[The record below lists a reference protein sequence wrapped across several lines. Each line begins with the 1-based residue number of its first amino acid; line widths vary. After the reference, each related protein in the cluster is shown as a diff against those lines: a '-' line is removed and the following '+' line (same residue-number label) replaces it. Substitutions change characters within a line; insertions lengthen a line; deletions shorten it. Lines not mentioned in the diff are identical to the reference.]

1 MLIELAALAY
11 CADKS
16 NKMDAQALAKRSKA
30 FTKEAEARDLV
41 YQKRS
46 TAEKKM
52 QNVAKK
58 KRAIIESTLPRF
70 VEVYQK
76 IQKIDLTI
84 SDKNE
89 LAVYNQFQKS
99 NAIQAMQVVI
109 QKPLTDGQLI
119 TEYIF
124 KGIGGMMIADSKRN
138 LSAAKSQLSAANVVY
153 SQAQS
158 VAEVYDAI
166 IGRAERIASL
176 LMRMNALFLGSI
188 FETEKVITQNGTNA
202 KAYNQQDMGILMTC
216 DNLAGAMSE
225 IINIPVLDENG
236 ELCKA
241 AVEMIQTG
249 EAYIEQMNDL
259 INLSFYINR
268 SKNYET
274 DYDQRNVQW
283 VRNVHCQMSRIF

>member
-138 LSAAKSQLSAANVVY
+138 LSAAKSQLSAANV
-153 SQAQS
+153 A
-158 VAEVYDAI
+158 
-166 IGRAERIASL
+166 R
-176 LMRMNALFLGSI
+176 
-188 FETEKVITQNGTNA
+188 
-202 KAYNQQDMGILMTC
+202 
-216 DNLAGAMSE
+216 
-225 IINIPVLDENG
+225 
-236 ELCKA
+236 
-241 AVEMIQTG
+241 
-249 EAYIEQMNDL
+249 
-259 INLSFYINR
+259 
-268 SKNYET
+268 
-274 DYDQRNVQW
+274 
-283 VRNVHCQMSRIF
+283 

>member
-89 LAVYNQFQKS
+89 LAVYNQFQQCHSSDASRHPETTHRRSTDHRIYFQRHWWNDDCRFKKKF
-99 NAIQAMQVVI
+99 ICCK
-109 QKPLTDGQLI
+109 KPI
-119 TEYIF
+119 
-124 KGIGGMMIADSKRN
+124 K
-138 LSAAKSQLSAANVVY
+138 
-153 SQAQS
+153 
-158 VAEVYDAI
+158 
-166 IGRAERIASL
+166 
-176 LMRMNALFLGSI
+176 
-188 FETEKVITQNGTNA
+188 
-202 KAYNQQDMGILMTC
+202 C
-216 DNLAGAMSE
+216 
-225 IINIPVLDENG
+225 
-236 ELCKA
+236 CKCC
-241 AVEMIQTG
+241 VFSSTICG
-249 EAYIEQMNDL
+249 
-259 INLSFYINR
+259 
-268 SKNYET
+268 
-274 DYDQRNVQW
+274 
-283 VRNVHCQMSRIF
+283 

>member
-99 NAIQAMQVVI
+99 NA
-109 QKPLTDGQLI
+109 
-119 TEYIF
+119 F
-124 KGIGGMMIADSKRN
+124 KRCKSSSRN
-138 LSAAKSQLSAANVVY
+138 HSQTVN
-153 SQAQS
+153 
-158 VAEVYDAI
+158 
-166 IGRAERIASL
+166 
-176 LMRMNALFLGSI
+176 
-188 FETEKVITQNGTNA
+188 
-202 KAYNQQDMGILMTC
+202 
-216 DNLAGAMSE
+216 
-225 IINIPVLDENG
+225 
-236 ELCKA
+236 
-241 AVEMIQTG
+241 
-249 EAYIEQMNDL
+249 
-259 INLSFYINR
+259 
-268 SKNYET
+268 
-274 DYDQRNVQW
+274 
-283 VRNVHCQMSRIF
+283 

>member
-176 LMRMNALFLGSI
+176 LMRMNALFLGSV

-216 DNLAGAMSE
+216 VNLAGAMSE

-241 AVEMIQTG
+241 TVEMIQTG

-259 INLSFYINR
+259 INHSF
-268 SKNYET
+268 
-274 DYDQRNVQW
+274 
-283 VRNVHCQMSRIF
+283 

>member
-1 MLIELAALAY
+1 MLIELAALGALAY
-11 CADKS
+11 SADKS
-16 NKMDAQALAKRSKA
+16 NRMDEQALAKRSKA
-30 FTKEAEARDLV
+30 YTREAEARDLV

-46 TAEKKM
+46 TADRKM
-52 QNVAKK
+52 QIVAKK
-58 KRAIIESTLPRF
+58 KRAVIESTLPRF
-70 VEVYQK
+70 VEVYQQ

-89 LAVYNQFQKS
+89 LVIYNKFQES
-99 NAIQAMQVVI
+99 NLIQAMQMVI
-109 QKPLTDGQLI
+109 QKPITDSQLI

-166 IGRAERIASL
+166 IGRSEKISSL
-176 LMRMNALFLGSI
+176 IMRMNALFLGSV
-188 FETEKVITQNGTNA
+188 FETEKIISHNGANIR
-202 KAYNQQDMGILMTC
+202 AYTEQDKGVLMTC
-216 DNLAGAMSE
+216 VNLASAMSD

-236 ELCKA
+236 ELCRA

-249 EAYIEQMNDL
+249 ETYLEQMNEM
-259 INLSFYINR
+259 IN
-268 SKNYET
+268 
-274 DYDQRNVQW
+274 Q
-283 VRNVHCQMSRIF
+283 

>member
-99 NAIQAMQVVI
+99 NAIQAS
-109 QKPLTDGQLI
+109 LI
-119 TEYIF
+119 FT
-124 KGIGGMMIADSKRN
+124 
-138 LSAAKSQLSAANVVY
+138 LVTSAATFLLAQLGGSFVVGIF
-153 SQAQS
+153 
-158 VAEVYDAI
+158 AEPGSPVYI
-166 IGRAERIASL
+166 YYC
-176 LMRMNALFLGSI
+176 NH
-188 FETEKVITQNGTNA
+188 A
-202 KAYNQQDMGILMTC
+202 KN
-216 DNLAGAMSE
+216 S
-225 IINIPVLDENG
+225 
-236 ELCKA
+236 
-241 AVEMIQTG
+241 
-249 EAYIEQMNDL
+249 
-259 INLSFYINR
+259 
-268 SKNYET
+268 
-274 DYDQRNVQW
+274 
-283 VRNVHCQMSRIF
+283 

>member
-138 LSAAKSQLSAANVVY
+138 LSAAKSQLSPANVVY

-166 IGRAERIASL
+166 IGR
-176 LMRMNALFLGSI
+176 SI
-188 FETEKVITQNGTNA
+188 
-202 KAYNQQDMGILMTC
+202 
-216 DNLAGAMSE
+216 SW
-225 IINIPVLDENG
+225 
-236 ELCKA
+236 
-241 AVEMIQTG
+241 
-249 EAYIEQMNDL
+249 
-259 INLSFYINR
+259 FY
-268 SKNYET
+268 
-274 DYDQRNVQW
+274 
-283 VRNVHCQMSRIF
+283 F

>member
-119 TEYIF
+119 TE
-124 KGIGGMMIADSKRN
+124 SKRN

-176 LMRMNALFLGSI
+176 LMRMNALFLGSV

-216 DNLAGAMSE
+216 VNLAGAMSE

-259 INLSFYINR
+259 IN
-268 SKNYET
+268 
-274 DYDQRNVQW
+274 
-283 VRNVHCQMSRIF
+283 H

>member
-76 IQKIDLTI
+76 IQQIDLTI
-84 SDKNE
+84 ADKNE

-109 QKPLTDGQLI
+109 QKPLI

-216 DNLAGAMSE
+216 VNLAGAMSE

-259 INLSFYINR
+259 INHSF
-268 SKNYET
+268 
-274 DYDQRNVQW
+274 
-283 VRNVHCQMSRIF
+283 

>member
-124 KGIGGMMIADSKRN
+124 KGIGGMMIA
-138 LSAAKSQLSAANVVY
+138 NVVY

-216 DNLAGAMSE
+216 VNLAGAMSE

-241 AVEMIQTG
+241 AVEIIQTG

-259 INLSFYINR
+259 IN
-268 SKNYET
+268 
-274 DYDQRNVQW
+274 
-283 VRNVHCQMSRIF
+283 H

>member
-52 QNVAKK
+52 QNVAK
-58 KRAIIESTLPRF
+58 
-70 VEVYQK
+70 
-76 IQKIDLTI
+76 KIDLTI

-216 DNLAGAMSE
+216 VNLAGAMSE

-241 AVEMIQTG
+241 TVEMIQTG

-259 INLSFYINR
+259 IN
-268 SKNYET
+268 
-274 DYDQRNVQW
+274 
-283 VRNVHCQMSRIF
+283 H

>member
-166 IGRAERIASL
+166 IGRASL
-176 LMRMNALFLGSI
+176 LMRMNALFLVSI

-216 DNLAGAMSE
+216 VNLAGAMSE

-259 INLSFYINR
+259 INHSF
-268 SKNYET
+268 
-274 DYDQRNVQW
+274 
-283 VRNVHCQMSRIF
+283 

>member
-188 FETEKVITQNGTNA
+188 FETDKGYQQQTPWVGIANTNQ
-202 KAYNQQDMGILMTC
+202 KLMLQAAAEFGLTPS
-216 DNLAGAMSE
+216 ARTRIM
-225 IINIPVLDENG
+225 
-236 ELCKA
+236 A
-241 AVEMIQTG
+241 AVSADKESEDEM
-249 EAYIEQMNDL
+249 EALLGGD
-259 INLSFYINR
+259 S
-268 SKNYET
+268 
-274 DYDQRNVQW
+274 
-283 VRNVHCQMSRIF
+283 

>member
-119 TEYIF
+119 

-216 DNLAGAMSE
+216 VNLAGAMSE

-259 INLSFYINR
+259 IN
-268 SKNYET
+268 
-274 DYDQRNVQW
+274 
-283 VRNVHCQMSRIF
+283 H

>member
-1 MLIELAALAY
+1 
-11 CADKS
+11 
-16 NKMDAQALAKRSKA
+16 
-30 FTKEAEARDLV
+30 
-41 YQKRS
+41 
-46 TAEKKM
+46 
-52 QNVAKK
+52 
-58 KRAIIESTLPRF
+58 
-70 VEVYQK
+70 
-76 IQKIDLTI
+76 
-84 SDKNE
+84 
-89 LAVYNQFQKS
+89 
-99 NAIQAMQVVI
+99 
-109 QKPLTDGQLI
+109 
-119 TEYIF
+119 
-124 KGIGGMMIADSKRN
+124 MMIADSKRN

-216 DNLAGAMSE
+216 VNLAGAMSE

-236 ELCKA
+236 ELWKA

-259 INLSFYINR
+259 IN
-268 SKNYET
+268 
-274 DYDQRNVQW
+274 
-283 VRNVHCQMSRIF
+283 H

>member
-1 MLIELAALAY
+1 ML
-11 CADKS
+11 
-16 NKMDAQALAKRSKA
+16 QR
-30 FTKEAEARDLV
+30 
-41 YQKRS
+41 
-46 TAEKKM
+46 
-52 QNVAKK
+52 

-188 FETEKVITQNGTNA
+188 
-202 KAYNQQDMGILMTC
+202 
-216 DNLAGAMSE
+216 
-225 IINIPVLDENG
+225 
-236 ELCKA
+236 
-241 AVEMIQTG
+241 
-249 EAYIEQMNDL
+249 
-259 INLSFYINR
+259 
-268 SKNYET
+268 
-274 DYDQRNVQW
+274 
-283 VRNVHCQMSRIF
+283 